1 LCSAQGPLVHPNL
14 IAALADGHRRFHA
27 CGAVTGQTHQLR
39 RNCLT
44 SQIWRGHTSRS
55 SQDAA
60 RNQANRIA
68 GAWSRTPAI
77 SLPRTIGK
85 VARSSC

>member
-1 LCSAQGPLVHPNL
+1 MHPNL
-14 IAALADGHRRFHA
+14 IAAPADGHRRFGA
-27 CGAVTGQTHQLR
+27 CGAVTGQTQQLR
-39 RNCLT
+39 RNWLT

-68 GAWSRTPAI
+68 GAWSRTPAM
-77 SLPRTIGK
+77 SLQHIIAK
-85 VARSSC
+85 VARS